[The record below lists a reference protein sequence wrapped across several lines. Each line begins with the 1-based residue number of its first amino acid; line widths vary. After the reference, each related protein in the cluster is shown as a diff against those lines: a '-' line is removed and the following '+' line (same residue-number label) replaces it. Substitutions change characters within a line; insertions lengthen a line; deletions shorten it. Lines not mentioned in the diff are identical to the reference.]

1 MFTIVWGLL
10 LWVIFVCLSSGLLL
24 AVYVPILLPAF
35 LIATFIGDDGA
46 DVVWLIA
53 LILCGLLTLALAYQ
67 LGSVYG

>member
-1 MFTIVWGLL
+1 MFTLVWGLL
-10 LWVIFVCLSSGLLL
+10 LWVIFVAISYGLLL

-35 LIATFIGDDGA
+35 LIAAFLDEEA
-46 DVVWLIA
+46 ANVVWMIA